1 MRASHLSGQIQNGL
15 KPSPYT
21 SRKREQNG
29 LYRRNVLSFS
39 VSEVFA
45 AAKVKLL
52 CSEVFAAAKVKLLCS
67 EVCATHK

>member
-1 MRASHLSGQIQNGL
+1 MLLAENLKTPLNASIAFDRSNGL
-15 KPSPYT
+15 SPYT

-29 LYRRNVLSFS
+29 FITRNVLSFS

-52 CSEVFAAAKVKLLCS
+52 CSEV
-67 EVCATHK
+67 CATHK